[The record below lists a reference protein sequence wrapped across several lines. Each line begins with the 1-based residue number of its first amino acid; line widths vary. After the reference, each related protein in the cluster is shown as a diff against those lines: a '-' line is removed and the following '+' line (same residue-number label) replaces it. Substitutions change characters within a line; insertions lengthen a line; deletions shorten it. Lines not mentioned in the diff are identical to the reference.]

1 MEANY
6 ACIGARLF
14 SGVKDA
20 RLRSCIKL
28 SPRQVG
34 FVEGNGN
41 FSNVRALHEAIR
53 LGKKSELVGQVLD
66 VSKAFDSVPH
76 EAIATCFEAR
86 GVPGPLR
93 REILAMYQDS
103 TTRFKNCGGFE
114 VGLKRG
120 VKQGDPLSALLF
132 NIVLDPL
139 LERLEDQRGGLRVG
153 ELTISVLAFADDLVL
168 LACDPVA
175 AQLQLDLVVSHL
187 QGWNCLWQS
196 AGHSE

>member
-1 MEANY
+1 MLAGLFNCLLWTGYYPKVWKRNVTSMIPKEGKDLSSPGGWRPITLASVL
-6 ACIGARLF
+6 ARLF
-14 SGVKDA
+14 SGVMDA

-28 SPRQVG
+28 SPRQIG

-41 FSNVRALHEAIR
+41 FSNVRSLHEAIR

-76 EAIATCFEAR
+76 EAIATCLEAR

-114 VGLKRG
+114 VGLRRG
-120 VKQGDPLSALLF
+120 VIRFQPCSSTLLSTPFL
-132 NIVLDPL
+132 
-139 LERLEDQRGGLRVG
+139 RGLKIR
-153 ELTISVLAFADDLVL
+153 EEA
-168 LACDPVA
+168 
-175 AQLQLDLVVSHL
+175 
-187 QGWNCLWQS
+187 
-196 AGHSE
+196 